1 MSVLPQVGQV
11 MRLSLASLSEEQS
24 KEVYKTRVADYSE
37 KNIAIELPIDE
48 ETGRTK
54 SLPIGT
60 TCFVWY
66 VGQDGSRFDFKTKRV
81 GTKQEN
87 IPMLLMEKVPK
98 EQIVRTQRRGY
109 LRVPASFEISV
120 SYPSIRGKQKFLAKT
135 LDISG
140 GGLAFACPKNHFL
153 EEEQEVD
160 MWISLPAKAGTVS
173 HAFAKAQVARV
184 QEQELSDFNWI
195 SLQFTA
201 ISEADRA
208 KIVRVCYER
217 QLEIRQKGIV
227 E

>member
-24 KEVYKTRVADYSE
+24 KKVYKTRVADYSE
-37 KNIAIELPIDE
+37 KNFAIELPIDE
-48 ETGRTK
+48 ETGRTE

-60 TCFVWY
+60 TCSVWY
-66 VGQDGSRFDFKTKRV
+66 VGQDGSRFDFETKII

-87 IPMLLMEKVPK
+87 ISMLLMEKVAK
-98 EQIVRTQRRGY
+98 EQIIRTQRRGY

-120 SYPSIRGKQKFLAKT
+120 SYPDIRGKQKILAKT

-140 GGLAFACPKNHFL
+140 GGLAFACPKNHIL
-153 EEEQEVD
+153 QEEQEID
-160 MWISLPAKAGTVS
+160 MWISFPSKTGTVS
-173 HAFAKAQVARV
+173 HAFAKAQVTRV

-195 SLQFTA
+195 SLQFTT

>member
-11 MRLSLASLSEEQS
+11 MRLSLASLSEEQN
-24 KEVYKTRVADYSE
+24 KQVYKTRVADYSE
-37 KNIAIELPIDE
+37 KMFAIELPIDE

-54 SLPIGT
+54 TLPIGT
-60 TCFVWY
+60 TCSVWY
-66 VGQDGSRFDFKTKRV
+66 VGQDGSRFDFVTKIL

-87 IPMLLMEKVPK
+87 IPMLLLEKVAK

-109 LRVPASFEISV
+109 LRVPASFEVSV
-120 SYPSIRGKQKFLAKT
+120 SYPNIRGKQKILAKS

-140 GGLAFACPKNHFL
+140 GGLAFACPKAHIL
-153 EEEQEVD
+153 QEQQEVD
-160 MWISLPAKAGTVS
+160 MWISLPSKTGSVS
-173 HAFAKAQVARV
+173 HAFATALVARV

-195 SLQFTA
+195 SLQFVA